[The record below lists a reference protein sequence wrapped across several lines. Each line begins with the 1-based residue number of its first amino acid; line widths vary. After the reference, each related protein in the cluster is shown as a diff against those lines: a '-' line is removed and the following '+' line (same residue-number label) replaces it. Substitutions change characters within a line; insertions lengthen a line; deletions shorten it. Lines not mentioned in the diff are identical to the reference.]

1 MMRQDRFTEQA
12 QQVLANSQ
20 EIVREKR
27 NSQWGVAH
35 VLAAL
40 VTLNGGLAEQVLGK
54 LNVDMAKL
62 RQRVGKMVADLPTLS
77 YDVVQIYTTPEVV
90 RMLEVANAEAD
101 RLKDEYVGVEH
112 LLIAIADNEESGA
125 TRLLNEFG
133 VNKEAIYRALQDVRG
148 KQRVTSQTAE
158 SRYQSLE
165 KYSIDLTEMAK
176 QNKLDPVIGRDLEV
190 RRVMQI
196 LNRRTKNNPVIIG
209 EAGVGKTAI
218 VEGLAQKIVAG
229 DVPENLQDKT
239 LRALD
244 MGALVAGSKFR
255 GEFEER
261 LKAVM
266 DEVKQSEG
274 DIILFIDELHTVMGA
289 GGAEGAIDASNLM
302 KPALARGELHAIGAT
317 TLDEYRKHIEKD
329 PALERRFAPVYVE
342 EPSVEDT
349 IAILKGLKPKYEAHH
364 KVEITDDA
372 IDAAAR
378 LSSRYVTER
387 HLPDKAIDLIDEA
400 ASKHVIDAQSMPDN
414 IRDLQTRLENLTLET
429 EAAVQKEDYEG
440 AARIKQQIIQLQDE
454 YNARKADWSRE
465 HPEMDMRVTAE
476 DIAKLV
482 GQMTGIPVSRL
493 EETEQDKLLKMEDY
507 LHQRVIGQDRAIV
520 AVSDAIRRARAGLK
534 DPTRPI
540 GSFIFL
546 GPTGVGKTELAKTL
560 AEYLFDDEDAMVRI
574 DMSEYQ
580 ERHTVSRLIGAP
592 PGYVGYDEG
601 GSLTEA
607 VRRRPYRVILFDEI
621 EKAHP
626 DVFNTLLQVLDD
638 GRLTDGQGR
647 TVDFR
652 NTVIVMTSN
661 LGTGMQD
668 KATFGF
674 TQRADGSPER
684 EHLQA
689 NIERALREFFRPE
702 FLNRIDEIVIFEP
715 LTQAELHRIVE
726 ILANEVR
733 ERLAERELDIELTQ
747 AAEDE
752 VVREGYDPAFG
763 ARPLRRTVQRRIEN
777 ELAKR
782 VLAGDFETGDKV
794 IVDFTEGAF
803 TFRREPGAARP
814 AKEASDKGDDG
825 VIEGEVVEVA

>member
-20 EIVREKR
+20 EIVRQKR
-27 NSQWGVAH
+27 NSQWSVSH

-40 VTLNGGLAEQVLGK
+40 VTLDGGLAEQVLQK
-54 LNVDMAKL
+54 LNVDVSRL
-62 RQRVGKMVADLPTLS
+62 RTRVGKQVADLPTLA

-90 RMLEVANAEAD
+90 RMLEVANSEAE
-101 RLKDEYVGVEH
+101 RLKDDYVGVEH
-112 LLIAIADNEESGA
+112 LLIAIADNEESGS
-125 TRLLNEFG
+125 TRLLAEFG
-133 VNKEAIYRALQDVRG
+133 INKESIYRALQDIRG

-165 KYSIDLTEMAK
+165 KYSTDLTELARK
-176 QNKLDPVIGRDLEV
+176 GKLDPVIGRDIEV

-196 LNRRTKNNPVIIG
+196 LNRRSKNNPVIIG

-229 DVPENLQDKT
+229 DVPDNLQDKRV
-239 LRALD
+239 LALD

-274 DIILFIDELHTVMGA
+274 EIILFIDELHTVMGA

-342 EPSVEDT
+342 EPTVEDT
-349 IAILKGLKPKYEAHH
+349 IAILKGLKPRYEAHH

-372 IDAAAR
+372 IEAAAR

-414 IRDLQTRLENLTLET
+414 IRDLQQRLEALSFET

-440 AARIKQQIIQLQDE
+440 AARIKQQIIQIQDE
-454 YNARKADWSRE
+454 YNERKAEWAKE
-465 HPEMDMRVTAE
+465 HPEADNRVTAE
-476 DIAKLV
+476 DIARLV

-546 GPTGVGKTELAKTL
+546 GPTGVGKTELAKSL
-560 AEYLFDDEDAMVRI
+560 AEYLFDDEDSMVRI

-580 ERHTVSRLIGAP
+580 ERHSVSRLIGAP

-601 GSLTEA
+601 GALTEA

-661 LGTGMQD
+661 LGTGAQER
-668 KATFGF
+668 ATFGF
-674 TQRADGSPER
+674 TQRADGTPDHEN
-684 EHLQA
+684 LQGS
-689 NIERALREFFRPE
+689 IEKALREFFRPE

-715 LTQAELHRIVE
+715 LTQAELDQIVT
-726 ILANEVR
+726 ILVAEVQ
-733 ERLAERELDIELTQ
+733 ERLAERGIEFELTE
-747 AAEDE
+747 AAKKELA
-752 VVREGYDPAFG
+752 REGYDPAFG
-763 ARPLRRTVQRRIEN
+763 ARPLRRTLQRRVEN

-782 VLAGDFETGDKV
+782 VLSGEFHSGEKV
-794 IVDFTEGAF
+794 TVDFWEGAY
-803 TFRREPGAARP
+803 TFRAEPGSLPPKPDAQAP
-814 AKEASDKGDDG
+814 DDDG
-825 VIEGEVVEVA
+825 VVEGEVVNVG

>member
-20 EIVREKR
+20 EIVRQKR

-40 VTLNGGLAEQVLGK
+40 VTLDGGLAEQVLAK
-54 LNVDMAKL
+54 LNVDMARL
-62 RQRVGKMVADLPTLS
+62 RQRVGQQVESLPTLA

-90 RMLEVANAEAD
+90 RMLEVANAEAE

-112 LLIAIADNEESGA
+112 LLIAIADNEESGS
-125 TRLLNEFG
+125 TRLLGEFG

-148 KQRVTSQTAE
+148 KARVTSQSAE

-165 KYSIDLTEMAK
+165 KYSTDLTELAR
-176 QNKLDPVIGRDLEV
+176 NGKLDPVIGRDIEV

-218 VEGLAQKIVAG
+218 VEGLAQMVVAG
-229 DVPENLQDKT
+229 NVPDNLQEKRI
-239 LRALD
+239 LALD

-274 DIILFIDELHTVMGA
+274 EVILFIDELHTVMGA

-317 TLDEYRKHIEKD
+317 TLDEYRTRIEKD
-329 PALERRFAPVYVE
+329 PALERRFAPVYVD

-349 IAILKGLKPKYEAHH
+349 IAILKGLKPRYEAHH

-372 IDAAAR
+372 IEAAAR

-400 ASKHVIDAQSMPDN
+400 ASKHVIDAQAMPDN
-414 IRDLQTRLENLTLET
+414 IRDLQQRLEQLSMET
-429 EAAVQKEDYEG
+429 DAAVQKEDFEA
-440 AARIKQQIIQLQDE
+440 AARIKQQIIGLQDE
-454 YNARKADWSRE
+454 YNDRKAEWTRE
-465 HPEMDMRVTAE
+465 HPDVDNRVTAE
-476 DIAKLV
+476 DIARLI

-493 EETEQDKLLKMEDY
+493 EETESDKLLKMEDY
-507 LHQRVIGQDRAIV
+507 LHQRVIGQDRAIGSV
-520 AVSDAIRRARAGLK
+520 ADAIRRARAGLK

-560 AEYLFDDEDAMVRI
+560 AEYLFDDEEAMVRI

-638 GRLTDGQGR
+638 GRLTDGHGR

-652 NTVIVMTSN
+652 NTVIIMTSN
-661 LGTGMQD
+661 LGTGVQER
-668 KATFGF
+668 ATFGF
-674 TQRADGSPER
+674 TQRAEGTTDH

-689 NIERALREFFRPE
+689 NVEKALREFFRPE
-702 FLNRIDEIVIFEP
+702 FLNRIDEIIIFEP
-715 LTQAELHRIVE
+715 LTEAELMKIID
-726 ILANEVR
+726 ILAAEVR
-733 ERLAERELDIELTQ
+733 ERLSDKQIEFELSPAAKDEL
-747 AAEDE
+747 
-752 VVREGYDPAFG
+752 VREGYDPTYG
-763 ARPLRRTVQRRIEN
+763 ARPLRRTVQRKVEN
-777 ELAKR
+777 ELARR
-782 VLAGDFETGDKV
+782 VLAGEFHEGERVVVDFADGEFKFRAEPGSPKPKAEDADRGDSDV
-794 IVDFTEGAF
+794 VEGEIVD
-803 TFRREPGAARP
+803 
-814 AKEASDKGDDG
+814 
-825 VIEGEVVEVA
+825 VA